1 MSTADQLDNL
11 SNSHQKMRKFE
22 EASSLDKARAAE
34 FRTKLRRAQR
44 TRKHSKVRK
53 KPIITPNSLPAGPEP
68 RRGRKRLVAEEHV
81 TVILCAI
88 KDGKLVHNED
98 FHVGAMDFPDC
109 CRHIFTHG
117 GACEHLT
124 PAGPEHLEIVKQI

>member
-1 MSTADQLDNL
+1 
-11 SNSHQKMRKFE
+11 MRKFE

-53 KPIITPNSLPAGPEP
+53 KPIITPAGPEP

-81 TVILCAI
+81 TVTLCAI